1 MLSFSSSFVI
11 RHSSFVIRHSMRT
24 FDFAT
29 IGFRPFP
36 ETQEFVTIGVVALDT
51 AARHFDFVLQDARK
65 TGRVAAMFPR
75 AGKSLFREA
84 HVTLKK
90 ELESIRTAVNGTAEG
105 KDVPVFPAF
114 RENENGLFAA
124 ITSPREG
131 VFCYPVKGRRMAADM
146 DDVLATL
153 KARFIDQDGLTVQQV
168 GEQQMA
174 KVLKNALRAA
184 KLLPVYQQN
193 AKIGPEE
200 FQVTFAFAHLM
211 EPGRAD
217 RALRPLNFDLATSTD
232 IYNHGD
238 EWIQRMK
245 RLKRLNYRPD
255 RCLITARGPK
265 DESEHRGEAFRQ
277 IVAELLAEDFV
288 CVGEEET
295 AKVIEFA
302 RIPEAPVLKLA

>member
-1 MLSFSSSFVI
+1 MP
-11 RHSSFVIRHSMRT
+11 RT
-24 FDFAT
+24 YDFAT

-36 ETQEFVTIGVVALDT
+36 ETQEFVTTGVVAMDT
-51 AARHFDFVLQDARK
+51 AARHFDFVVQDARK
-65 TGRVAAMFPR
+65 TGRVMAMFPN
-75 AGKSLFREA
+75 AGKGLYREVRGKLEA
-84 HVTLKK
+84 
-90 ELESIRTAVNGTAEG
+90 ELESIRKAVNGTAAG
-105 KDVPVFPAF
+105 ADVPVFPAF

-131 VFCYPVKGRRMAADM
+131 VFCYPIKGRRMAADM
-146 DDVLATL
+146 DDVLAAL
-153 KARFIDQDGLTVQQV
+153 KARFIDQEGLSAQQV

-174 KVLKNALRAA
+174 KAIKNILRNG
-184 KLLPVYQQN
+184 KLLPAYKQN

-200 FQVTFAFAHLM
+200 FQVTFAFAHLKD
-211 EPGRAD
+211 EGRAD

-245 RLKRLNYRPD
+245 RLQRLNHRPD

-277 IVAELLAEDFV
+277 IVAELLAEDFI

-302 RIPEAPVLKLA
+302 RIPEARVLKLA

>member
-1 MLSFSSSFVI
+1 MK
-11 RHSSFVIRHSMRT
+11 RT

-131 VFCYPVKGRRMAADM
+131 VFCYPVKGRRMAAEM

-200 FQVTFAFAHLM
+200 FHVTFAFAHLM

-245 RLKRLNYRPD
+245 RLKRLNHRPD

-265 DESEHRGEAFRQ
+265 DESEHRGDAFRQ